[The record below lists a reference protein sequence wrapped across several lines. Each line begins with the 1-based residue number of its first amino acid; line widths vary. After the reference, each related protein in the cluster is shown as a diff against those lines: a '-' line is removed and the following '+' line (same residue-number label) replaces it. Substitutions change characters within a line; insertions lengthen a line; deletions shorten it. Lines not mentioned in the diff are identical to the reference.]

1 MQIEHVVEHHRF
13 LVRLPEGDAVL
24 AYRLLPAGTMDIR
37 STWVPAPARGR
48 GIGGALVE
56 AALRWARREGRPV
69 IPSCWY
75 VGVWVAEHPE
85 YRDVLA
91 AGAA

>member
-1 MQIEHVVEHHRF
+1 MQIEHVKEHHRF
-13 LVRLPEGDAVL
+13 LVHLPEGDAVL
-24 AYRLLPAGTMDIR
+24 TYRLTPTGTVDIR
-37 STWVPAPARGR
+37 STWVPAPVRGR

-56 AALRWARREGRPV
+56 AALAWARSEGRPV

-75 VGVWVAEHPE
+75 VGVWVADHPE

>member
-1 MQIEHVVEHHRF
+1 VQIEHVVAHHRF
-13 LVRLPEGDAVL
+13 LVRLAEGDAVL
-24 AYRLLPAGTMDIR
+24 AYRLAADGTMDIR

-56 AALRWARREGRPV
+56 AALVWARSEGRPV

-85 YRDVLA
+85 YRDVLVPGSA
-91 AGAA
+91 